1 MFSNLWFHQFDYD
14 VPQCGVV
21 CIYPTWSI
29 YPAKLIGLKVKVFV
43 TLGKVLVII
52 SSNRL
57 FLPQYEPLLSP
68 RLQHEWWTVSCC
80 PTGHEELHFS
90 SVLFFS
96 VLWCLCLQS
105 AQKCWGVGGGAPRDP
120 HSCCKSV
127 TFDNCVCSGVMAGA
141 CTDGVDGQ
149 TGLAMCLRSQV

>member
-29 YPAKLIGLKVKVFV
+29 YPAKLIGLKVKVFI

-68 RLQHEWWTVSCC
+68 RLQHEWWTVSYC

-105 AQKCWGVGGGAPRDP
+105 VQKCWGAGGCPETPTLAASRRHLITVSGAGWRQGGAQ
-120 HSCCKSV
+120 
-127 TFDNCVCSGVMAGA
+127 MAWMGRRA
-141 CTDGVDGQ
+141 WLRVR
-149 TGLAMCLRSQV
+149 GLRCD